1 MSVGMHEEAICGWED
16 HPFYKNVLEIMEGAA
31 REINLDPN
39 VFNRLAKP
47 RRCLYVSIP
56 VRMDDGSIQTFDGF
70 RVHHNTTLGPGK
82 GGIRYHP
89 DVNLAETSALAFLM
103 TLKNSL
109 MRLPLGGAK
118 GGIRC
123 DPTKLSRREK
133 QSLTRRY
140 TSEIH
145 MFIGPEKDIPAP
157 DVGTDP
163 QTMAW
168 LMDTYSTNV
177 GHVVPGVVTGKP
189 IEIGGSLGRLDA
201 TGRGVVYTVMEAAK
215 RLNIELGPNTKV
227 AVQGFGNVGFFS
239 AKLITSVGCTLVAVS
254 DVSGGIYNPKGL
266 DINALRDWIAENK
279 VLKGFPGGDFITNE
293 ELLELPCD
301 ILIPAALNNQIT
313 EENAERIK
321 AKIVAEGANG
331 PTTFVASRMLHEQG
345 VFVIPDIL
353 CNAGGVIVS
362 YFEWVQGTQ
371 NFFWSEKD
379 VNNKLWEMITSAFN
393 RVYEVHEARNIGM
406 RRAAFISSLDHLSKA
421 MLLRGFFP

>member
-1 MSVGMHEEAICGWED
+1 MLPSSIRTGIETYRH
-16 HPFYKNVLEIMEGAA
+16 
-31 REINLDPN
+31 
-39 VFNRLAKP
+39 RLGFAK
-47 RRCLYVSIP
+47 RLK
-56 VRMDDGSIQTFDGF
+56 
-70 RVHHNTTLGPGK
+70 TLGPGK

>member
-1 MSVGMHEEAICGWED
+1 MSGMHEDAICGWD
-16 HPFYKNVLEIMEGAA
+16 NHPFYKNVLDVMEGAA

-56 VRMDDGSIQTFDGF
+56 VRMDDGTIQTFDGF

-89 DVNLAETSALAFLM
+89 DVNLAECAALSFLM

-109 MRLPLGGAK
+109 VRLPLGGAK

-123 DPTKLSRREK
+123 DPTILSRREK

-145 MFIGPEKDIPAP
+145 MFIGPDKDIPAP

-177 GHVVPGVVTGKP
+177 GHAVPSVVTGKP
-189 IEIGGSLGRLDA
+189 IEIGGSLGRMDS
-201 TGRGVVYTVMEAAK
+201 TGRGVVYTIMEAAK
-215 RLNIELGPNTKV
+215 RIGMDLGPNTTV

-239 AKLITSVGCTLVAVS
+239 AKIINSIGCKVVAVS
-254 DVSGGIYNPKGL
+254 DVSGGVYNPAGL
-266 DINALRDWIAENK
+266 DINELREWIANNK
-279 VLKGFPGGDFITNE
+279 VLKGFPNAEYVSNE
-293 ELLELPCD
+293 ALLELKVD

-313 EENAERIK
+313 EENADRIQ

-331 PTTFVASRMLHEQG
+331 PTTMGASKILHDKG
-345 VFVIPDIL
+345 VFIIPDIL

-362 YFEWVQGTQ
+362 YFEWVQGMQ
-371 NFFWSEKD
+371 NYFWSEKD
-379 VNNKLWEMITSAFN
+379 VNNKLWEIITSAFN
-393 RVYEVHEARNIGM
+393 RVYEMQEARDIGM
-406 RRAAFISSLDHLSKA
+406 RRAAFAVSLDHLSKA
-421 MLLRGFFP
+421 MLLRGFYP

>member
-1 MSVGMHEEAICGWED
+1 MHEEAICGWED